1 MNDAALRELADAVG
15 LIEQWE
21 DSEGNQCRLDDE
33 TRHTLLAALGFDVD
47 DEETMRAS
55 AKRLQRLYHPAS
67 LDELPPLISVDCD
80 TPIELPC
87 PLRAGTTFKVIL
99 ETGEEREGQV
109 DDHCRLPAIESPGY
123 HRLVLGEA
131 TVTLAV
137 APQRCFSVADAC
149 NNTGADTPTE
159 PHLWGLAVQVYSL
172 RRAGAGGIG
181 DILALAALGRAAAAQ
196 QADALVISPMH
207 AMFSA
212 DTQRYSPYS
221 PSSRLLFN
229 VLYASPR
236 IVLDKEL
243 VEEAIDRCDLQDELA
258 HLEAA
263 ELIDWPAAAQAK
275 LTWLRELFAM
285 FQERSD
291 QDDETDAQKR
301 RFNAFRAAG
310 GELLEDHCRFEAL
323 QRARPEGNWRDWPE
337 ALRDPRS
344 HEVAQFARENAQ
356 EVTFHAFLQWLVA
369 EGLEYAQDNMR
380 DDGMALG
387 IIADLAVGADGAGS
401 QTWSRQEEMLE
412 GVSIGAPPDSFN
424 VHGQDWGLASFSPHG
439 LVRSGFRSFIDMLR
453 TAFRHAGGLRIDH
466 ILGLL
471 RLWLVPHG
479 ASPKQGGY
487 IRFPLNDMLRLVA
500 LESWRHRAIVIGED
514 LGTVAPGFRDQ
525 LRERGILG
533 MRVLWFERD
542 EQDDF
547 IASTEWTDQ
556 AVAMSSTHDLPTV
569 AGWWSGYDIDLR
581 DRFGLL
587 GDEQDAVTE
596 HRQRDKERVSLAH
609 ALGLIDSTENPASL
623 SADDIPVTTVL
634 DASAAYLGHT
644 PPPLVVVPME
654 DVLGLERQPNLP
666 GTVDEH
672 PNWRRRSPA
681 PVGELLEDA
690 SIRKRLRG
698 LDDSRRNASTRPS
711 SAQGPSEK
719 KSLQPPEGEGDV
731 LPTGSIQKDSIQKE
745 ETGKLSS
752 TSPIRATVRL
762 QFHSEFT
769 LDDALPWIDYYA
781 DLGISHVY
789 ASPLLASRSGSTH
802 GYDGIDPTRLDPELG
817 GEEAL
822 ERLVAKLRERNMGLI
837 LDIVPNHVAVGGSEN
852 LWWQDV
858 LTQGQRSPYAKFFDI
873 DWHSPDPLLNGKVLL
888 PFLGGP
894 YGDILHSGELRLNYE
909 ASTAGFYVAYHEHHF
924 PIDPVYYGAIL
935 QHANEDTLRSLATC
949 FDEAQ
954 TSADP
959 QRLLIEARERL
970 AQASEK
976 ADLQPALQHFDT
988 TSEQG
993 ARALHDLLEKQHY
1006 RLAFWRTASDE
1017 INWRRFFDITELG
1030 GLRVELP
1037 EVFDATHSVIL
1048 RLVERG
1054 WVDGLRVDHVDGLA
1068 DPGGYCRKL
1077 RQCLQDLAQH
1087 RPDDV
1092 PRYVALYVEKILA
1105 EGETLHTD
1113 WGVDGTTGYE
1123 FMNEVSGLQHD
1134 PDGAAP
1140 LRTLWRETSGR
1151 GSDFLI
1157 EVRKARAE
1165 MLDSA
1170 LSSEFHACARALQA
1184 LARHDTATRDI
1195 TLGAI
1200 ERVLKA
1206 LVVHFPVYRTYADEK
1221 GRPEV
1226 DRAHFEQAKVE
1237 ARRDVNPPERDLL
1250 DQFDRWLGGEA
1261 PEACQDERERSLR
1274 LRAIQR
1280 FQQLTSPVAAKAVE
1294 DTAGYRSAVLI
1305 SRNDVGFD
1313 PQNFSHTPAYFHEA
1327 CRQRAEQFPLSLV
1340 TTATHDHKRGEDVR
1354 ARLAALSELP
1364 WIFAEQVRRWR
1375 EKAVSLREEQS
1386 AGVAPSPADELI
1398 LYQMLLGAWAP
1409 TLDREDGEAMNGFA
1423 ERLAQWQKKALREAK
1438 LRSHW
1443 LWPDSDYENACR
1455 NFLFGLIEDTAL
1467 RDELSDTARA
1477 LDLPG
1482 AVNGLVQVVLRMTV
1496 PGVPDL
1502 YQGTEFWDYSLVD
1515 PDNRR
1520 SVDHQAR
1527 QTALEK
1533 HSSPQEAL
1541 EHWRDGRVKQ
1551 AVIARLLAIR
1561 SESPSLFAQGDYT
1574 AMTVEGNR
1582 KEHVVAF
1589 SRKHAQQA
1597 LLVVVPR
1604 LPVAMLESATLPLIP
1619 TEEWGDAQLQIP
1631 ESLQGQWRD
1640 VLTGNT
1646 VELNQETVMIS
1657 ELLAHFTA
1665 GVFVSIGVGEH
1676 ENDR

>member
-21 DSEGNQCRLDDE
+21 DSEGNLCHLDDE
-33 TRHTLLAALGFDVD
+33 TRHTLLKALGFDVD
-47 DEETMRAS
+47 NEVALRAS
-55 AKRLQRLYHPAS
+55 TERLQRLYHPAGP
-67 LDELPPLISVDCD
+67 DELPPLISVDCD

-87 PLRAGTTFKVIL
+87 PLASGTTFTVIL
-99 ETGEEREGQV
+99 ETGEKREGQA
-109 DDHCRLPAIESPGY
+109 DHEGRLPAIESPGY
-123 HRLVLGEA
+123 HRLQLGE
-131 TVTLAV
+131 TTLTLAV
-137 APQRCFSVADAC
+137 APRRCFGVADAC
-149 NNTGADTPTE
+149 GNIDGETQSE

-172 RRAGAGGIG
+172 RRTGAGGIG
-181 DILALAALGRAAAAQ
+181 DTLALAALGRAAAER

-236 IVLDKEL
+236 IVLSKEL
-243 VEEAIDRCDLQDELA
+243 VEEAIDRCGLQEELA
-258 HLEAA
+258 RLEAA
-263 ELIDWPAAAQAK
+263 ELIDWPGAAQAK
-275 LTWLRELFAM
+275 LTWLRELFVL
-285 FQERSD
+285 FQKRSD
-291 QDDETDAQKR
+291 QDDETDVLKR
-301 RFNAFRAAG
+301 KFNAFRAAG

-323 QRARPEGNWRDWPE
+323 QMARSEGNWRDWPE

-344 HEVAQFARENAQ
+344 HDVARFAQDNAQ

-380 DDGMALG
+380 DAGMALG
-387 IIADLAVGADGAGS
+387 LIADLAVGADGAGS

-479 ASPKQGGY
+479 ASAKQGGY

-525 LRERGILG
+525 LAARGILG
-533 MRVLWFERD
+533 MRVLWFE
-542 EQDDF
+542 QDTQGDF
-547 IASTEWTDQ
+547 IAPDEWTDK
-556 AVAMSSTHDLPTV
+556 AAAMSSTHDLPTV

-587 GDEQDAVTE
+587 GEKQDATLE
-596 HRQRDKERVSLAH
+596 HRQRDRERVSLAR
-609 ALGLIDSTENPASL
+609 ALGVSDATANSARLA
-623 SADDIPVTTVL
+623 ADDIPLARIL

-644 PPPLVVVPME
+644 PSPLVVLPME
-654 DVLGLERQPNLP
+654 DALGLERQPNLP

-672 PNWRRRSPA
+672 PNWRRRWAEPA
-681 PVGELLEDA
+681 GELLAGA
-690 SIRKRLRG
+690 SIRKRLSG
-698 LDDSRRNASTRPS
+698 LDTARHAAHKNSTSRKEALEQASPTQLPNERTDSTARNATRRS
-711 SAQGPSEK
+711 SLINS
-719 KSLQPPEGEGDV
+719 
-731 LPTGSIQKDSIQKE
+731 
-745 ETGKLSS
+745 
-752 TSPIRATVRL
+752 IRATVRL
-762 QFHSEFT
+762 QFHSKFT

-822 ERLVAKLRERNMGLI
+822 ERLVTKLRERDMGLI

-858 LTQGQRSPYAKFFDI
+858 LTQGQRSPYANYFDI
-873 DWHSPDPLLNGKVLL
+873 DWHSPDPLLSGKVLL

-894 YGDILHSGELRLNYE
+894 YGEVLHSGELKLSYE

-924 PIDPVYYGAIL
+924 PIDPLHYGAIL
-935 QHANEDTLRSLATC
+935 RHANEDTLQSLARR

-954 TSADP
+954 SSADS
-959 QRLLIEARERL
+959 QHVLIEARERL
-970 AQASEK
+970 AHANEK
-976 ADLQPALQHFDT
+976 ADVQTALQEALACFDT
-988 TSEQG
+988 TDRQG
-993 ARALHDLLEKQHY
+993 AAALHELLEKQHY

-1030 GLRVELP
+1030 GLRVEVP

-1077 RQCLQDLAQH
+1077 RQCLESLAQH
-1087 RPDDV
+1087 RPDNV

-1105 EGETLHTD
+1105 EGEALHTD

-1134 PDGAAP
+1134 PAGAAP
-1140 LRTLWRETSGR
+1140 LRALWRETSGR
-1151 GSDFLI
+1151 GSDFLV

-1165 MLDSA
+1165 MLESA
-1170 LSSEFHACARALQA
+1170 LSSEFHACARALLA

-1206 LVVHFPVYRTYADEK
+1206 LVVHFPVYRTYADAK
-1221 GRPEV
+1221 GRPEA
-1226 DRAHFEQAKVE
+1226 DRTHFEQAKVE
-1237 ARRDVNPPERDLL
+1237 ARGDVNPPERDLL
-1250 DQFDRWLGGEA
+1250 DQLDRWLGEEA
-1261 PEACQDERERSLR
+1261 PDECQDEEARALR
-1274 LRAIQR
+1274 LRAMQR

-1294 DTAGYRSAVLI
+1294 DTAGYRSTVLI

-1313 PQNFSHTPAYFHEA
+1313 PQHFSHTPAYFHEA
-1327 CRQRAEQFPLSLV
+1327 CRWRAEQFPLSLV

-1354 ARLAALSELP
+1354 ARLAVLSELP
-1364 WIFAEQVRRWR
+1364 GVFAEQMRRWH
-1375 EKAVSLREEQS
+1375 ENASSMREEQS
-1386 AGVAPSPADELI
+1386 AGSAPSPGDELI

-1409 TLDREDGEAMNGFA
+1409 NQDREDDEAMRGFA
-1423 ERLAQWQKKALREAK
+1423 ERIAQWQEKALREAK

-1443 LWPDSDYENACR
+1443 LWPDSDYEAACR
-1455 NFLFGLIEDTAL
+1455 NFLFGLIEDSAL
-1467 RDELSDTARA
+1467 RNELSDAARA

-1482 AVNGLVQVVLRMTV
+1482 AVNGLVQVVLRLTV

-1520 SVDHQAR
+1520 SVHYQAR
-1527 QTALEK
+1527 QTALAES
-1533 HSSPQEAL
+1533 HLPQEAL
-1541 EHWRDGRVKQ
+1541 THWRDGRVKQ
-1551 AVIARLLAIR
+1551 AVIARLLALR
-1561 SESPSLFAQGDYT
+1561 QGAPTLFAQGDYT
-1574 AMTVEGNR
+1574 AITVEGGR

-1589 SRKHAQQA
+1589 SREHGEQA

-1604 LPVAMLESATLPLIP
+1604 LPATLLGSASLPLIP
-1619 TEEWGDAQLQIP
+1619 HEEWSNTRLQIP

-1646 VELNQETVMIS
+1646 VELTQETIMIS

-1665 GVFVSIGVGEH
+1665 GVFVSVSAGGVKDDG
-1676 ENDR
+1676 

>member
-21 DSEGNQCRLDDE
+21 DSEGNECRLDDE
-33 TRHTLLAALGFDVD
+33 TRHTLLEALGFDVD
-47 DEETMRAS
+47 DEEAMRAS
-55 AKRLQRLYHPAS
+55 TERLRRLYHPDGP
-67 LDELPPLISVDCD
+67 DELPPLISADCAA
-80 TPIELPC
+80 PIELPC
-87 PLRAGTTFKVIL
+87 TLAPGTTFTVIL
-99 ETGEEREGQV
+99 ETGEERTGKV
-109 DDHCRLPAIESPGY
+109 DDQGRLPAIERPGY
-123 HRLVLGEA
+123 HRLALGGT

-137 APQRCFSVADAC
+137 APRRCYGVADAC
-149 NNTGADTPTE
+149 ASADAKTQSE
-159 PHLWGLAVQVYSL
+159 PHPWGLAVQVYSL
-172 RRAGAGGIG
+172 RRTGAGGIG
-181 DILALAALGRAAAAQ
+181 DILALAALGRAAAER

-229 VLYASPR
+229 ILYASPQ
-236 IVLDKEL
+236 IVLGKEL
-243 VEEAIDRCDLQDELA
+243 VEEAIDRCGLQEELA
-258 HLEAA
+258 RLESA

-275 LTWLRELFAM
+275 LTWLRELFVL
-285 FQERSD
+285 F
-291 QDDETDAQKR
+291 QKR
-301 RFNAFRAAG
+301 RDQEHDTDALKRRFTAFRVAG

-323 QRARPEGNWRDWPE
+323 QMARPEGNWRDWPE

-344 HEVAQFARENAQ
+344 PAVAQFAQENAE

-380 DDGMALG
+380 DAGMALG
-387 IIADLAVGADGAGS
+387 VIADLAVGADGAGS

-479 ASPKQGGY
+479 ASPRQGGY

-525 LRERGILG
+525 LAARGILG

-547 IASTEWTDQ
+547 IASTEWTNQ

-587 GDEQDAVTE
+587 GDEQDAAME
-596 HRQRDKERVSLAH
+596 HRQRERERVSLAR
-609 ALGLIDSTENPASL
+609 ALEVSDAPANAATL
-623 SADDIPVTTVL
+623 AADDIPLATIL
-634 DASAAYLGHT
+634 DASVAYLGHT
-644 PPPLVVVPME
+644 PSPLVVVPME
-654 DVLGLERQPNLP
+654 DVLGLEQQPNLP

-672 PNWRRRSPA
+672 PNWRRRWSEPTE
-681 PVGELLEDA
+681 ELLADA
-690 SIRKRLRG
+690 AIRKRLSG
-698 LDDSRRNASTRPS
+698 LDTARRGAHKNSSSRKEALERAIPAQASRERDELSAGSTAGNATRRS
-711 SAQGPSEK
+711 SL
-719 KSLQPPEGEGDV
+719 KS
-731 LPTGSIQKDSIQKE
+731 S
-745 ETGKLSS
+745 
-752 TSPIRATVRL
+752 IRATVRL
-762 QFHSEFT
+762 QFHAGFT

-822 ERLVAKLRERNMGLI
+822 ERLVVKLRERDMGLI

-858 LTQGQRSPYAKFFDI
+858 LTQGQRSPYAKYFDI
-873 DWHSPDPLLNGKVLL
+873 DWHSPDPLLSGKVLL

-894 YGDILHSGELRLNYE
+894 YGEVLYSGELKLSYE
-909 ASTAGFYVAYHEHHF
+909 ATTGGFYVAYHEHHF
-924 PIDPVYYGAIL
+924 PIDPMHYGAIL
-935 QHANEDTLRSLATC
+935 RHADEDTLQSLATR

-954 TSADP
+954 ASADS
-959 QRLLIEARERL
+959 QRVLIEARERL
-970 AQASEK
+970 AHASEK
-976 ADLQPALQHFDT
+976 AGAQAALQRALAHFDT
-988 TSEQG
+988 SGEQG
-993 ARALHDLLEKQHY
+993 AAALHGLLEKQHY

-1030 GLRVELP
+1030 GLRVEVP

-1077 RQCLQDLAQH
+1077 RQCLEDLAEH

-1134 PDGAAP
+1134 PEGAAP
-1140 LRTLWRETSGR
+1140 LRALWRDTSGR
-1151 GSDFLI
+1151 SSDFI
-1157 EVRKARAE
+1157 KEVRKARAE
-1165 MLDSA
+1165 MLESA
-1170 LSSEFHACARALQA
+1170 LSSEFHACARALLA

-1206 LVVHFPVYRTYADEK
+1206 LVVHFPVYRTYADAQ
-1221 GRPEV
+1221 GRPDA
-1226 DRAHFEQAKVE
+1226 DRTHFEQAKVE
-1237 ARRDVNPPERDLL
+1237 ARGDVNPPERDLF
-1250 DQFDRWLGGEA
+1250 DQLDRWLGEEA
-1261 PEACQDERERSLR
+1261 PNDCQDEEARALR
-1274 LRAIQR
+1274 LRAMQR

-1313 PQNFSHTPAYFHEA
+1313 PQHFSHTPAYFHEA
-1327 CRQRAEQFPLSLV
+1327 CRWRAEQFPLSLV

-1364 WIFAEQVRRWR
+1364 EPFVEQVGRWH
-1375 EKAVSLREEQS
+1375 ENASFLREEQS
-1386 AGVAPSPADELI
+1386 TGVAPSPADELI

-1409 TLDREDGEAMNGFA
+1409 DLDREDDEAMDGFA
-1423 ERLAQWQKKALREAK
+1423 ERIAQWQEKALREAK

-1443 LWPDSDYENACR
+1443 LWPDSDYEAACR
-1455 NFLFGLIEDTAL
+1455 NFLFGLLEDPAL
-1467 RDELSDTARA
+1467 RDELSNAART

-1527 QTALEK
+1527 QTALAE
-1533 HSSPQEAL
+1533 SPVLREAL
-1541 EHWRDGRVKQ
+1541 AHWRDGRVKQ
-1551 AVIARLLAIR
+1551 AVIARLLALRQR
-1561 SESPSLFAQGDYT
+1561 SPALFAQGDYT
-1574 AMTVEGNR
+1574 AMTIEGDR
-1582 KEHVVAF
+1582 KEHVLAF
-1589 SRKHAQQA
+1589 VRKHGKQT

-1604 LPVAMLESATLPLIP
+1604 LPAALLEPATLPLIP
-1619 TEEWGDAQLQIP
+1619 HEEWRDTRFQIP
-1631 ESLQGQWRD
+1631 KSLQGQWHD
-1640 VLTGNT
+1640 VLNGAV

-1665 GVFVSIGVGEH
+1665 GVFVSVSAGGVKDDG
-1676 ENDR
+1676 